1 MGKKLTNAV
10 MVTGAAARISQEV
23 ACIDKLI
30 QQGLTLNEDSTMLA
44 GFSSGSLNLL
54 ALNACFRNDNPI
66 SWEVD
71 YKQNTLWTLTD
82 EKVYTSNGVHIPLF
96 DTAPLRATLNTFL
109 GKMGASTFGDLP
121 FDSYVLTFSGSK
133 LRTEWAN
140 TFEA

>member
-30 QQGLTLNEDSTMLA
+30 QDGLNINEDSTMLA

-82 EKVYTSNGVHIPLF
+82 EKVYTKKRNLYSCFQYCSFARDVEHIF
-96 DTAPLRATLNTFL
+96 R
-109 GKMGASTFGDLP
+109 
-121 FDSYVLTFSGSK
+121 
-133 LRTEWAN
+133 
-140 TFEA
+140 